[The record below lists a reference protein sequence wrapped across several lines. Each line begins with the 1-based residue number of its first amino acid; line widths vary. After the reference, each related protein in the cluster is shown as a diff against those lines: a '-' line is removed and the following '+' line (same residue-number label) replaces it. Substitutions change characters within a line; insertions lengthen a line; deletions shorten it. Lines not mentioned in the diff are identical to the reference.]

1 MTKYEWWSL
10 ALTGVYDLLTFL
22 LLIFVVYE
30 ALIKPRQANIA
41 LYIQRMPEDTKQ
53 WGWQRELVDFILENR
68 AKEIKN
74 VRITSEPDFIGWDN
88 LGEDRDGP
96 PRSTS
101 QYFKQPI
108 PYLGQNERLQFLW
121 CDMEAN
127 MEVLRKPFE
136 ITVECDNPVFP
147 LPKRVKKKFKFD
159 FSALDGTVF
168 GMTERYNI
176 HNVAQEA
183 ARIREQ
189 LEGLNK
195 TDSKMVAQIGQ
206 DKKDTV
212 NSS

>member
-1 MTKYEWWSL
+1 MTKYEWWAL

-53 WGWQRELVDFILENR
+53 WSWERELVDFVLENR

-88 LGEDRDGP
+88 LGKDGNGP

-101 QYFKQPI
+101 EYFKLPM
-108 PYLGQNERLQFLW
+108 PYLGQNDRLQFFW

-127 MEVLRKPFE
+127 IEVLRKPFE
-136 ITVECDNPVFP
+136 ITVEFDNPVFP
-147 LPKRVKKKFKFD
+147 LPRRVKKKFKFD
-159 FSALDGTVF
+159 FSALDGTVL
-168 GMTERYNI
+168 GMTERYDI
-176 HNVAQEA
+176 HNVAREA

-189 LEGLNK
+189 LESLNK
-195 TDSKMVAQIGQ
+195 TAVKMVRQVGG
-206 DKKDTV
+206 DNKDTAKG
-212 NSS
+212 S

>member
-10 ALTGVYDLLTFL
+10 ALTGVYDLLTL
-22 LLIFVVYE
+22 LLLVFVVYE

-88 LGEDRDGP
+88 LGKDGDGP

-101 QYFKQPI
+101 QFFKQPI
-108 PYLGQNERLQFLW
+108 PYLGQNERLQFFW

-127 MEVLRKPFE
+127 IEVLRKPFE
-136 ITVECDNPVFP
+136 ITIEFDNPVFP
-147 LPKRVKKKFKFD
+147 LPRRVKKRFKFD

-168 GMTERYNI
+168 GMTERYDI
-176 HNVAQEA
+176 HNVAREA

-195 TDSKMVAQIGQ
+195 TVSKMVSQIGQ

-212 NSS
+212 NNS

>member
-22 LLIFVVYE
+22 LLMFVVYE

-41 LYIQRMPEDTKQ
+41 LFIQRMPDDTKQ
-53 WGWQRELVDFILENR
+53 WSWQRELVDFVLENR

-88 LGEDRDGP
+88 LGKDGRP

-108 PYLGQNERLQFLW
+108 PYLGQNERLQFFW

-127 MEVLRKPFE
+127 QEVLRNPFE
-136 ITVECDNPVFP
+136 ITLEFDNPVFP
-147 LPKRVKKKFKFD
+147 LPRRVKKQFNFD

-168 GMTERYNI
+168 GMTERYGI

-189 LEGLNK
+189 LDSLNK
-195 TDSKMVAQIGQ
+195 TVFRIGGRVCRDNEETASQ
-206 DKKDTV
+206 
-212 NSS
+212 S